1 MTLHEYINS
10 YTNCAINDVP
20 AEAIEYILQSVSVSG
35 NRQRLHDTL
44 RKMSSGDMYP
54 QVSLRFRHGK
64 LEGHTTIG
72 NYDKRFSLVKLE
84 AIVPYAELFAE
95 EGFEDDFTAVM
106 ELC

>member
-20 AEAIEYILQSVSVSG
+20 AEAIEYILRSIPVSD
-35 NRQRLHDTL
+35 NHQRLNDIL
-44 RKMSSGDMYP
+44 MKVSSVNMY
-54 QVSLRFRHGK
+54 SKFGLRFRHGK
-64 LEGHTTIG
+64 LEGHTSIG

-84 AIVPYAELFAE
+84 AIVSYAELFAE
-95 EGFEDDFTAVM
+95 EDFEDDFTAVM